1 MQTDEDDNELCD
13 KLYHADSN
21 TKYWMEVERIRKFR
35 ERNPNTRSSTY
46 YLREVFAPEEGVDA
60 MPHNLILYVLG
71 IKKYQWYIGVGG
83 G

>member
-1 MQTDEDDNELCD
+1 MQTDEDDNELCNQ
-13 KLYHADSN
+13 LYHKDPHSR
-21 TKYWMEVERIRKFR
+21 YWQEVEEIRKFR
-35 ERNPNTRSSTY
+35 ERHPNTKYTSY
-46 YLREVFAPEEGVDA
+46 YLREVFAPAEGVDA

>member
-1 MQTDEDDNELCD
+1 MTDKGDNELRD
-13 KLYHADSN
+13 KLYSSDPN
-21 TKYWMEVERIRKFR
+21 TKYWEEIESIRKFR
-35 ERNPNTRSSTY
+35 EHNPDTRYTTY

-71 IKKYQWYIGVGG
+71 IKTYKWRIDVGG